1 MKKLTIFL
9 TILFCF
15 VSAVDAG
22 AKTKKRTKKRTRTTR
37 VVRKRVV
44 PPTIHENP
52 YLVCEDTCEH
62 VHGIDMSHY
71 QGEVCWETVARRPR
85 WRMSI

>member
-1 MKKLTIFL
+1 MKRLTIFL

-15 VSAVDAG
+15 AMVIDTG
-22 AKTKKRTKKRTRTTR
+22 AKPKKKTKKRARTTR
-37 VVRKRVV
+37 VVKRKKVT

-52 YLVCEDTCEH
+52 YLVCEDTCNH

-71 QGEVCWETVARRPR
+71 QGEVF
-85 WRMSI
+85 